1 MRSWQHPDWNA
12 GKLSGIK
19 PFVNLPDIITD
30 WFALRGWTPRR
41 HQLEMLDAA
50 RDGQHALLVAATGAG
65 KTLAGFLPTLAD
77 LIENTRSAAK
87 AGAQMVSDA
96 SLSGAGSGPSPGN
109 TLRTSDGLHTLYISP
124 LKALAVDVRRN
135 LLIPIQEMGLPIRV
149 EARTGDT
156 PSDRKARQRV
166 KPPHILLTTP
176 ESLSLLLSHED
187 SALMFAT
194 LKRVIVDEVH
204 AFANGKRGDL
214 LSLSLARLQTLAP
227 DMQRVALSATV
238 ADPDDYRAWL
248 APNGDIDLVRL
259 VEGEAAAEPD
269 LTILLPE
276 GRVPWAGHS
285 GQHAIPQLIEEIGRN
300 KITLIFCNT
309 RFLAEFIFQKLWDAN
324 EPKYAIGIHHGSLS
338 IEARRKVEG
347 AMADGKL
354 RALVCTASL
363 DLGVDWGDVD
373 CVIQMGAPKG
383 SSRLLQRIGRSNH
396 RMDEPSKAILV
407 PGNRF
412 EYLEAQAAFDAVTEG
427 VRDGEDFRAGSYDV
441 LAQHVMGIACAG
453 PFEEAALL
461 AEVQSALPY
470 SALDAATFARVI
482 AFVATGGYSLRAY
495 DKFKKLVKRPDGKWH
510 LAHPKFAAQHRFN
523 AGIIVDSPMLDVRFR
538 NGRKLG
544 KVEESFASTLSPGN
558 TFTFA
563 GMALEVEAIKDLDLI
578 VRAATKQANNIPS
591 YMGARLPLTTHLADR
606 VRHMLTDRAG
616 WARFPDEVREWLEMQ
631 AYRSQMPKPG
641 QLLVETFPHDRRH
654 YMVTYPF
661 EGWNAHQSLGMLITR
676 RMESRG
682 LMPMG
687 FVASDYAL
695 GVWSLKPITDPA
707 RLFSAD
713 ILADEFV
720 DWVEQSYLLKRAFR
734 EVAVISG
741 LVERQHPG
749 KRKTGKQVT
758 FSTDLIYD
766 VLRKYEP
773 DHLLLE
779 AAWADARARLTD
791 VGRLGD
797 LLDRAADS
805 MLHVDLER
813 VSPLAVPLLVMIG
826 RESVA
831 QGSVDDELLMEAES
845 LAGVAMTP

>member
-1 MRSWQHPDWNA
+1 MRNWRHRGWNA
-12 GKLSGIK
+12 GKLSDINHR
-19 PFVNLPDIITD
+19 VNLPPIILN
-30 WFALRGWTPRR
+30 WFAARGWQPRR

-50 RDGQHALLVAATGAG
+50 GAGRHALLVAATGAG
-65 KTLAGFLPTLAD
+65 KTLAGFLPTLAE
-77 LIENTRSAAK
+77 LITDARAPAK
-87 AGAQMVSDA
+87 AGVQTQSKNAVS
-96 SLSGAGSGPSPGN
+96 GVGSRPLPGN
-109 TLRTSDGLHTLYISP
+109 ILDPVDGLHTLYISP
-124 LKALAVDVRRN
+124 LKALATDVRRN
-135 LLIPIQEMGLPIRV
+135 LLMPIEEMGLPIRV

-156 PSDRKARQRV
+156 SSDRKARQRV

-187 SALMFAT
+187 SVHMFAT

-227 DMQRVALSATV
+227 ALQRVALSATV

-248 APNGDIDLVRL
+248 APNGDVDQVRL

-285 GQHAIPQLIEEIGRN
+285 GQHAVPQLIEEIGRN

-338 IEARRKVEG
+338 VEARRKVEG
-347 AMADGKL
+347 AMAEGKL

-363 DLGVDWGDVD
+363 DLGVDWGNVD

-412 EYLEAQAAFDAVTEG
+412 EYLEAQAAFDAVAEG
-427 VRDGEDFRAGSYDV
+427 VRDGETFRPGSLDV

-453 PFEEAALL
+453 PFDEGELL

-482 AFVATGGYSLRAY
+482 EFIATGGYSLRAY

-510 LAHPKFAAQHRFN
+510 LAHPQFAAQHRFN
-523 AGIIVDSPMLDVRFR
+523 AGIIVDAPMLEIRFR

-544 KVEESFASTLSPGN
+544 KVEESFAATLSPGN
-558 TFTFA
+558 CFTFA
-563 GMALEVEAIKDLDLI
+563 GMALEVESIKDLDLI
-578 VRAATKQANNIPS
+578 VRAATKPAANIPS
-591 YMGARLPLTTHLADR
+591 YMGARLPLTTHLAER
-606 VRHMLTDRAG
+606 VRQMLTDRPG

-641 QLLVETFPHDRRH
+641 QLLVETFPHDKRH

-695 GVWSLKPITDPA
+695 GVWSLKPITDPGA
-707 RLFSAD
+707 LFSAD

-720 DWVEQSYLLKRAFR
+720 DWVESSYLLKRAFR

-749 KRKTGKQVT
+749 KRKTGRQVT

-779 AAWADARARLTD
+779 AAWADARTRLTD

-797 LLDRAADS
+797 LLDRAADT
-805 MLHVDLER
+805 MLHVELER

-831 QGSVDDELLMEAES
+831 QGSVDDALLMEAES
-845 LAGVAMTP
+845 LASVAMTP